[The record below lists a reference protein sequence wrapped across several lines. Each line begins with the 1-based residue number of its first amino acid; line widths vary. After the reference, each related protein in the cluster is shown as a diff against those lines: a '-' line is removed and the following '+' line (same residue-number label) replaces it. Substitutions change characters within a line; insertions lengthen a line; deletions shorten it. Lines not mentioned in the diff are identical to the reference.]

1 MKTPT
6 AFPVSA
12 TIRVVENSPS
22 KPQNGEYIA
31 QLGRDISISTALLDE
46 YCFSSPTDLTHDLMS
61 LLGAVRFA
69 DRSVKRHHCDGWG
82 RRLDIELPVLDT
94 ALWQGEE
101 VASALQECLGYLTG
115 DGWHFKFVQRKS
127 RPRDDR
133 QGHAIS
139 SSDVSRVFIP
149 YSHGL
154 DSYAQMRLLQQREP
168 GCEVVC
174 VFTDNKSNSKTW
186 KQFCKDKPQGGVRAV
201 KVPVDVSEPHHA
213 EPTFRSRPF
222 MYYILSAYG
231 ALRTGSSRVLIPE
244 NGQGSLGGSF
254 VPLGN
259 ESKHRSCHPGF
270 TTRVRDLLKKLTG
283 QNVSFEHPALFQ
295 TKGQVMEALAA
306 IEPDV
311 GTWLRDHRSCS
322 HDQRHANHDGAR
334 VHCGACGN
342 CILRRAS
349 AIVAGIADSTTYK
362 FESLTAH
369 ALHLAVLGAGEA
381 PREIKSFNDLA
392 ANSIRSMQ
400 RMADLAKEP
409 SSPIF
414 WSEAV
419 GLSEYLALDVKQAH
433 AELMGLVQQHEREWS
448 RFLAECG
455 DHSWIAQ
462 MARG

>member
-1 MKTPT
+1 MKAPT

-12 TIRVVENSPS
+12 IVRVVEDSP
-22 KPQNGEYIA
+22 KEPQSGEHIA
-31 QLGRDISISTALLDE
+31 QLGRDIRISTTLLDE

-82 RRLDIELPVLDT
+82 RRLDIELPVLDKS
-94 ALWQGEE
+94 LWRSEA
-101 VASALQECLGYLTG
+101 VTSALKECLGYLTG
-115 DGWHFKFVQRKS
+115 DAWHFKFVQRKS

-133 QGHAIS
+133 QGHTVS
-139 SSDVSRVFIP
+139 SSDVARVFIP

-201 KVPVDVSEPHHA
+201 KVPVEVSEPHHA

-270 TTRVRDLLKKLTG
+270 TTRVRDLLKALTR
-283 QNVSFEHPALFQ
+283 QTVTFEHPALFQ
-295 TKGQVMEALAA
+295 TKGQVMGALAA

-311 GTWLRDHRSCS
+311 DNWLHNHRSCS
-322 HDQRHANHDGAR
+322 HDQRHANHDGVR

-349 AIVAGIADSTTYK
+349 AIVAGVADSTTYK
-362 FESLTAH
+362 FSSLTAE
-369 ALHLAVLGAGEA
+369 ALEQAVLGAGEA

-400 RMADLAKEP
+400 RMADLSKAP
-409 SSPIF
+409 ASPIV
-414 WSEAV
+414 WAEAV
-419 GLSEYLALDVKQAH
+419 GLAEYLALDVQKVRADLT
-433 AELMGLVQQHEREWS
+433 ELIQQHEREWN

-455 DHSWIAQ
+455 ASSWIAQ